1 MAFVAPLVLG
11 FVPAAAVAAGGVEE
25 EATVEAEEEATAA
38 TEEEAGVVTQEDR
51 ACLPCEEMFPIS
63 ASLRDTMGL
72 QR

>member
-1 MAFVAPLVLG
+1 MAFVAPLVIG
-11 FVPAAAVAAGGVEE
+11 FVPAAAVAAGG
-25 EATVEAEEEATAA
+25 VEAEEEATAA

-63 ASLRDTMGL
+63 ASLRDTIGL